1 VPAFN
6 RQKELYFLLLWFA
19 QSPGRQSSQA
29 PLNICT
35 QFTSLKTKKIKAGQ
49 QQSTLELQL
58 KSPIF
63 SLMASRASLTI
74 FFPPFFKY

>member
-49 QQSTLELQL
+49 ENDYKKNT
-58 KSPIF
+58 
-63 SLMASRASLTI
+63 SLSHVQGV
-74 FFPPFFKY
+74 FFC

>member
-1 VPAFN
+1 MPAFN
-6 RQKELYFLLLWFA
+6 RHNKLYYLFLLSSG
-19 QSPGRQSSQA
+19 QVPGRQSSQA
-29 PLNICT
+29 PLNIWT

-63 SLMASRASLTI
+63 SLMASKASFTI
-74 FFPPFFKY
+74 FFPPFLI